1 LEKPGT
7 SVAYTQVSKLPGRP
21 FWHLLNDPLHLLL
34 YLNRYGAKKLLR
46 WRIRDKGLAV
56 YAMGKKIVYYFVK
69 PRDLPPGYLDEICL
83 IIEAGGSVD
92 TALVRYNLERA
103 FLIGYAMEH
112 GVIVGNSSLKR
123 PRAEYVEAVNRQSG
137 LDLSNYLERGYTSV
151 RPEYRGMGIGAK
163 LLEGLTERVGDIKLF
178 SIISS
183 DNVAAQKMALRNRTR
198 QVATFYSKKLG
209 KEVGVWMPEW
219 MIED

>member
-1 LEKPGT
+1 
-7 SVAYTQVSKLPGRP
+7 
-21 FWHLLNDPLHLLL
+21 
-34 YLNRYGAKKLLR
+34 
-46 WRIRDKGLAV
+46 
-56 YAMGKKIVYYFVK
+56 
-69 PRDLPPGYLDEICL
+69 
-83 IIEAGGSVD
+83 
-92 TALVRYNLERA
+92 
-103 FLIGYAMEH
+103 MEH

-137 LDLSNYLERGYTSV
+137 LDLGNYLERGYTSV